1 MASQYVTLGA
11 RAYSFHD
18 PALGISVAKGE
29 VLELSDRQL
38 QSRRIRAALNA
49 GHLRIVT
56 EDPKKVVKYSEEDI
70 EKLDKKLRKQVDKG
84 VDPKKIASNFSEE
97 EAKLLAAKHSIEL
110 EESDTLESIIE
121 AIVEDVKGG
130 EAQ

>member
-1 MASQYVTLGA
+1 MANHFVTLGN

-18 PALGISVAKGE
+18 PALGISIARGE
-29 VLELSDRQL
+29 VKELSERQM

-56 EDPKKVVKYSEEDI
+56 EDPKQVAKYTEEDI

-84 VDPKKIASNFSEE
+84 VDPQKIASNFTDE
-97 EAKLLAAKHSIEL
+97 EAKLLANKHNIEL
-110 EESDTLESIIE
+110 EESDTLESIIA
-121 AIVEDVKGG
+121 AIVDDVKGN
-130 EAQ
+130 ES

>member
-1 MASQYVTLGA
+1 MASQYVTLGN

-18 PALGISVAKGE
+18 PALGISIAKGE
-29 VLELSDRQL
+29 TRELSDRQM
-38 QSRRIRAALNA
+38 QSRRIRAALNS

-56 EDPKKVVKYSEEDI
+56 EDPKKVAKYTEEDI

-84 VDPKKIASNFSEE
+84 VDTLKITSAFTEE
-97 EAKLLAAKHSIEL
+97 EAKLLAAKHNIEL
-110 EESDTLESIIE
+110 EESDTLESIIT

-130 EAQ
+130 ES